1 MGRLIAG
8 LDGSMLQT
16 GSDGAGATEAVVYIA
31 ETIPVGGFFG
41 LDPPQASPGRADA
54 AAPAPSAASAGGA
67 ASAAMLGEPAPADYG
82 AEPDP
87 ATAAAAAML
96 GEPAPAESW
105 AGFVPRHTQAGWHRE
120 QAGPHG
126 PRPRRDCPL
135 LHALVQ
141 RFAQAPP

>member
-54 AAPAPSAASAGGA
+54 AAPAASAASAGGA
-67 ASAAMLGEPAPADYG
+67 AAAAMLGEPAPADYG
-82 AEPDP
+82 VEPDQAP
-87 ATAAAAAML
+87 AAAGGAVAAASP
-96 GEPAPAESW
+96 GEPQDP
-105 AGFVPRHTQAGWHRE
+105 PRRNRG
-120 QAGPHG
+120 
-126 PRPRRDCPL
+126 RPRR
-135 LHALVQ
+135 
-141 RFAQAPP
+141 AQ